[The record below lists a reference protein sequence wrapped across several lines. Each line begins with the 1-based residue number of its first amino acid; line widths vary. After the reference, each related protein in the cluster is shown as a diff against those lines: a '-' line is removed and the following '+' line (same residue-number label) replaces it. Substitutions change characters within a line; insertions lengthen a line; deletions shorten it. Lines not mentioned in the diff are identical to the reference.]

1 MWRAPSSTTASMGV
15 NGWRCDRATR
25 FLEQWGVGPAMGTDS
40 ATSVSFTRLFL
51 EVYGINIS
59 QRNTPVNYDR
69 GGSLSVRGI
78 SPSGFTAT
86 NNDHAVGGF
95 YWVARGLG
103 DC

>member
-1 MWRAPSSTTASMGV
+1 MGV
-15 NGWRCDRATR
+15 NGWRCDSGSKL
-25 FLEQWGVGPAMGTDS
+25 LEQWGVGPAMGTDS
-40 ATSVSFTRLFL
+40 AVSVSFNRPFL
-51 EVYGINIS
+51 GVYGINIS

-78 SPSGFTAT
+78 TLSGFTAT

-95 YWVARGLG
+95 YWIAKGLG